1 MLDVLAAAEAVFTR
15 VRRTRRRRTGARNG
29 EGRGIRLGRSILVDG
44 TDRRDSQIDARP
56 QQEEDRHYP
65 RQLSGSNQMH

>member
-15 VRRTRRRRTGARNG
+15 GLRTGRFRTGARSC
-29 EGRGIRLGRSILVDG
+29 EGRGLRLGRSILVDR

-56 QQEEDRHYP
+56 QQEEDRDYP
-65 RQLSGSNQMH
+65 R